1 MGLKEITRDEAAQIK
16 TRPGIQPGTTLLTF
30 APVNAGRQSYSREMV
45 VSESTRRV
53 NEFRVISGDG
63 KGMIAL
69 ATIKSY
75 RRFPLGARTSAEN
88 STTARETCSIP
99 EKIVLEW
106 KRELLSLDVVLKDV
120 KVNQFDTSKRADR
133 FVQPTIRG
141 YAAVNLAEVAR
152 QKDPASSTAVRETI
166 PVPETRNRVRL
177 NPPLQIRGDDAAANA
192 PRGHDQTRPKSPILA
207 VPDLEVVDAP
217 VPTAPGTPAD
227 RGGTAFLTG
236 PGSSLEHERYARSA
250 SVPQSGSHG
259 SPVFGGIAQ
268 PFPGLGENRPD
279 GGLGNSQPLTDFSV
293 VHELEVI
300 EPNNLG
306 LPLG

>member
-1 MGLKEITRDEAAQIK
+1 
-16 TRPGIQPGTTLLTF
+16 
-30 APVNAGRQSYSREMV
+30 
-45 VSESTRRV
+45 
-53 NEFRVISGDG
+53 
-63 KGMIAL
+63 MIAQ
-69 ATIKSY
+69 ATIKNY

-177 NPPLQIRGDDAAANA
+177 NPPLQIRGDDAAANT

-227 RGGTAFLTG
+227 R
-236 PGSSLEHERYARSA
+236 RR
-250 SVPQSGSHG
+250 HG
-259 SPVFGGIAQ
+259 SFDRSGQFARALSAYAAGPHRYRNPAHMAVRCSAVFRSRFLALERIGPTEASGI
-268 PFPGLGENRPD
+268 PSR
-279 GGLGNSQPLTDFSV
+279 
-293 VHELEVI
+293 
-300 EPNNLG
+300 
-306 LPLG
+306 LPISR